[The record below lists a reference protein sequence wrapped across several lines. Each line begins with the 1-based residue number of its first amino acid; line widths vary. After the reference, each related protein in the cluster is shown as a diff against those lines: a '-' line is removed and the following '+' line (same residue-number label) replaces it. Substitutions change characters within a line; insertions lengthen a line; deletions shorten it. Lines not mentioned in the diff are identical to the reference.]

1 MCGLRGAM
9 PAQRTLGAIDCGRGC
24 GLYNLENAVLKNMAK
39 KSAAGKLTYAE
50 AVAGIEDIL
59 TRLRSEQIGV
69 DELAQQ
75 VARATELIAFC
86 KGRLYDAE
94 TAVQGVLSKDDS
106 KDSDGKKD

>member
-24 GLYNLENAVLKNMAK
+24 GSYNLENAVLKNMAK

-86 KGRLYDAE
+86 KGCLYDAE

>member
-1 MCGLRGAM
+1 
-9 PAQRTLGAIDCGRGC
+9 
-24 GLYNLENAVLKNMAK
+24 MAK

-75 VARATELIAFC
+75 VERATELIAFC
-86 KGRLYDAE
+86 KGRLHDAE
-94 TAVQGVLSKDDS
+94 TAVQGVLSKQESRDSGKSDD
-106 KDSDGKKD
+106 

>member
-1 MCGLRGAM
+1 M
-9 PAQRTLGAIDCGRGC
+9 
-24 GLYNLENAVLKNMAK
+24 KNMAK

-59 TRLRSEQIGV
+59 TRLRSEQISV

-86 KGRLYDAE
+86 KGVCTMPRRRFRE
-94 TAVQGVLSKDDS
+94 CCRRRRVRIRT
-106 KDSDGKKD
+106 GKRIDVRRQ

>member
-1 MCGLRGAM
+1 M
-9 PAQRTLGAIDCGRGC
+9 
-24 GLYNLENAVLKNMAK
+24 VK

-86 KGRLYDAE
+86 KGCLYDAE

>member
-24 GLYNLENAVLKNMAK
+24 GSYNLENAVLKNM
-39 KSAAGKLTYAE
+39 SAAGKLTYAE

-94 TAVQGVLSKDDS
+94 TAVQGVLSKEES